1 MTIASDHIDP
11 VPAWPTVRHGYAS
24 AGEAFD
30 AGNYPVAL
38 DMSAPDSEL
47 RAAAMIMCGAI
58 AGGLEQ
64 LKKFESPRARLIR
77 AYAHWCLRQSED
89 AKSLLLEIR
98 RTEFGSAAD
107 RFLDIL
113 NSQIDV
119 VMLSTPGEKARW
131 AYQDVPGM
139 RVHWIQLDAE
149 QFGISMADALA
160 VTLPAGSNPK
170 LLLSL
175 DAYGPYMPSAPKAPG
190 IPVAYWASDHDYF
203 FATRHAD
210 FDHADVIIVNSA
222 AEQVEL
228 TRHYASRCAAIP
240 GYETYQQDR
249 AAPIDTPRDIDIYF
263 TGRAFTPYMR
273 DKAQFLFRLATLET
287 PDHEIDVTDGYLPPD
302 DYRAAIKRAKFV
314 PIYWRYAGGIQT
326 RAIEA
331 MLASASVLSPERS
344 VARALLGDAAAL
356 YRSVT
361 DSDVVAMFDD
371 RRPSGRAVSRDLE
384 ALFWPSPSREERLLK
399 FCLFQTLF
407 TDPKPVATETT
418 YHPVELRGYDLEGG
432 LKTYTR
438 LARMNGAVEE
448 PDVPNFLHAG
458 AAAFYAAILLGDNP
472 AAQSVGRMALDFYRA
487 GVEAFPRSLAVRF
500 NGACALWTFGQRSE
514 ALAAFRAIVE
524 QLPDLTFDART
535 DPLLSHRIRV
545 LAEMFPYGDFF
556 RAIVEPPQS
565 QSRTMGPRDFIVSA
579 ALGYIAMD
587 LVERGEYAASIG
599 LLERALERCPL
610 NVAGWRLM
618 TQALANAKAAP
629 ATIREAFYRTVNLYP
644 AELLALLPYGLEA
657 ELADGRRDQAVAI
670 LRKWV
675 LLRARVHDVAGKP
688 LAAPDAAVAAA
699 KQHRSLLTDWTAALF
714 DRIVAADERVG

>member
-47 RAAAMIMCGAI
+47 RAAAVIMCGAI

-240 GYETYQQDR
+240 
-249 AAPIDTPRDIDIYF
+249 
-263 TGRAFTPYMR
+263 
-273 DKAQFLFRLATLET
+273 
-287 PDHEIDVTDGYLPPD
+287 
-302 DYRAAIKRAKFV
+302 
-314 PIYWRYAGGIQT
+314 
-326 RAIEA
+326 
-331 MLASASVLSPERS
+331 
-344 VARALLGDAAAL
+344 
-356 YRSVT
+356 
-361 DSDVVAMFDD
+361 
-371 RRPSGRAVSRDLE
+371 
-384 ALFWPSPSREERLLK
+384 
-399 FCLFQTLF
+399 
-407 TDPKPVATETT
+407 
-418 YHPVELRGYDLEGG
+418 
-432 LKTYTR
+432 
-438 LARMNGAVEE
+438 
-448 PDVPNFLHAG
+448 
-458 AAAFYAAILLGDNP
+458 
-472 AAQSVGRMALDFYRA
+472 
-487 GVEAFPRSLAVRF
+487 
-500 NGACALWTFGQRSE
+500 RSE
-514 ALAAFRAIVE
+514 EHTSEL
-524 QLPDLTFDART
+524 Q
-535 DPLLSHRIRV
+535 SH
-545 LAEMFPYGDFF
+545 
-556 RAIVEPPQS
+556 
-565 QSRTMGPRDFIVSA
+565 
-579 ALGYIAMD
+579 
-587 LVERGEYAASIG
+587 
-599 LLERALERCPL
+599 
-610 NVAGWRLM
+610 
-618 TQALANAKAAP
+618 
-629 ATIREAFYRTVNLYP
+629 
-644 AELLALLPYGLEA
+644 
-657 ELADGRRDQAVAI
+657 
-670 LRKWV
+670 
-675 LLRARVHDVAGKP
+675 
-688 LAAPDAAVAAA
+688 
-699 KQHRSLLTDWTAALF
+699 
-714 DRIVAADERVG
+714 